1 MKTLGI
7 AALSLLLAP
16 MIQGQAPIKSATP
29 AEQKISWAQAG
40 IQAHPD
46 RSQPYNDLAVGYI
59 SRGRETADTGYYEL
73 AEAALQ
79 KSLQITPDNIEGE
92 KARVMIL
99 LGRSD
104 FARALD
110 LAKALNQK
118 TPDDV
123 LLYGF
128 VADADLQL
136 GEYDDAE
143 RAVQW
148 MLDIRPGNVPALLR
162 GAALRRLYGDPEG
175 AMVFYSQ
182 AYQQIP
188 PTQTED
194 LAWTLSQMADL
205 QLSVGRLDNSEGL
218 IRSAQQKFPGY
229 YQAQETAARIQTAR
243 QHYSE
248 AVELLRQRNQNFATP
263 GSLYALAEALERAG
277 RADEANSAYQEF
289 ETGARLAINSI
300 DNANRQLIFYCLGHG
315 HRPLEALRIARIEFA
330 RRHDVGTLDAYA
342 WALFSNGRYEEAQAQ
357 INKALAV
364 GVRDATIFYHA
375 GVVAEGVNDHSAARR
390 FLNASLELN
399 PSSETA
405 GAARQALEKLTPAAA
420 EFREPR

>member
-7 AALSLLLAP
+7 AALSLILAP
-16 MIQGQAPIKSATP
+16 MVQGQAPNKSATP

-59 SRGRETADTGYYEL
+59 SRVRETADTGYYEL

-79 KSLQITPDNIEGE
+79 KSLQITPENIEGG

-104 FARALD
+104 FAGALD
-110 LAKALNQK
+110 LAKALNKK

-128 VADADLQL
+128 VADADMQL

-162 GAALRRLYGDPEG
+162 GAALRRLYGDAEG

-243 QHYSE
+243 QHFSE

-277 RADEANSAYQEF
+277 RTDEAKSAYQEF
-289 ETGARLAINSI
+289 ETRARLAINSI
-300 DNANRQLIFYCLGHG
+300 DNANKQLIFYYLGHG
-315 HRPLEALRIARIEFA
+315 KRPLEALRIARIEFA

-364 GVRDATIFYHA
+364 GVRDAAIFYHA
-375 GVVAEGVNDHSAARR
+375 GVVAEGVNDPSAARR

-405 GAARQALEKLTPAAA
+405 GAVRQALEKLAPAAA